1 MLILRQRQDRWLMP
15 KVKTREQIETDV
27 VSKQSSAKI
36 SNSAL
41 LAGIAVSIVLLL
53 LIFFTSPAREV
64 TGLYLLGLVVSLL
77 VTGVP
82 IGIGMIAA
90 GVLGVWK
97 FAGVKGMASMLGTSV
112 FGAAA
117 SWSYSVIPLFI
128 LMGIVLSR
136 TGVTTKA
143 FNTAK
148 QWFGGLPGGLAVAT
162 NFSGAGLAAASG
174 SSIGITH
181 AVGRMAIPEMLRAGY
196 KGSMATATVA
206 VVGTL
211 GQMIPP

>member
-1 MLILRQRQDRWLMP
+1 MTTWFRQSYRSLKICWEFASRSRKMLILRQRQDRWLMP
-15 KVKTREQIETDV
+15 KVKTRQQIETDV
-27 VSKQSSAKI
+27 ASKQSSAKI

-97 FAGVKGMASMLGTSV
+97 FAGVKGMA
-112 FGAAA
+112 
-117 SWSYSVIPLFI
+117 
-128 LMGIVLSR
+128 
-136 TGVTTKA
+136 
-143 FNTAK
+143 
-148 QWFGGLPGGLAVAT
+148 
-162 NFSGAGLAAASG
+162 
-174 SSIGITH
+174 
-181 AVGRMAIPEMLRAGY
+181 
-196 KGSMATATVA
+196 
-206 VVGTL
+206 
-211 GQMIPP
+211 